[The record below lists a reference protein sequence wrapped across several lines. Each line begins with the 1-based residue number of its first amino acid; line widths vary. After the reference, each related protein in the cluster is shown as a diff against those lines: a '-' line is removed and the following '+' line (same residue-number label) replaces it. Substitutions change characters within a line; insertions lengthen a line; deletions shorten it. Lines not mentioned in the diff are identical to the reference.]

1 MERTMKRRA
10 AAAAAAIALLAGGGV
25 LAGCGSSGSDSAAAT
40 ATADTSTLP
49 ANGIETLAA
58 KKIIAKSQ
66 AAVDAAS
73 SLTVKG
79 AVDQTGKATSL
90 DLVLGADSGEGTI
103 TSDGVAMNIKSV
115 GGKNYFQVPGDGWAT
130 LLGAAGGPGEAAGK
144 EMAALVGDKWLVLPA
159 SAASLDEAG
168 GMVGLA
174 LSSIGMFIEKDSF
187 FKDFIFSAEHTFT
200 VSGTGD
206 VNGTP
211 VVLLKDTSNGA
222 VMAIQTVGEPYP
234 VQIKAEGA
242 GDSSTMTF
250 SNWNAPVSVT
260 APTEV
265 IDVSKLATV
274 GDASASGTTTMKGL
288 RGSWVP
294 VR

>member
-1 MERTMKRRA
+1 MERTMKRKA
-10 AAAAAAIALLAGGGV
+10 AAASAAIVLLASGGM
-25 LAGCGSSGSDSAAAT
+25 LAGCGSSGSDTAAAT
-40 ATADTSTLP
+40 AAADTSTLP
-49 ANGIETLAA
+49 ANGIESLAV
-58 KKIIAKSQ
+58 KEIIAKSQ
-66 AAVDAAS
+66 AAANAAS
-73 SLTVKG
+73 SVTVKG
-79 AVDQTGKATSL
+79 TMNEEGKDTSL

-103 TSDGVAMNIKSV
+103 TTNGTAMNIKSV
-115 GGKNYFQVPGDGWAT
+115 GGKNYFQVPGNGWAT
-130 LLGAAGGPGEAAGK
+130 LLGAAGGAGEEAGK
-144 EMAALVGDKWLVLPA
+144 EVAALVGDKWLVLPA
-159 SAASLDEAG
+159 NAASLDKSG
-168 GMVGLA
+168 GLIGVA
-174 LSSIGMFIEKDSF
+174 LSSIGMFIEKDPF
-187 FKDFIFSAEHTFT
+187 FKDFIFPAERTFT

-211 VVLLKDTSNGA
+211 VVFLKDTSDGA

-274 GDASASGTTTMKGL
+274 GDASAPGQTTN
-288 RGSWVP
+288 
-294 VR
+294 